1 MNLTAA
7 ESLMAYTTLYLCE
20 YNEGKRSFSDFAR
33 RCTEVAESKLYSLS
47 QAVCSVMTTELTVMF
62 REMVHDS
69 VFVVDG
75 IEYDVNSDVW
85 ARAVSSIVSKPI
97 IREIVEIKINEH
109 RKLRDSTIR
118 GSIHNAFK
126 DVALMLIAVFSAN
139 NYSSEAETK
148 ASLMRLLD
156 QWAADCESVIS
167 DSVIRYHR
175 GKP

>member
-1 MNLTAA
+1 MNLTAP

-47 QAVCSVMTTELTVMF
+47 QAVCSVMTTELTAMF

-69 VFVVDG
+69 VFLIED
-75 IEYDVNSDVW
+75 IEYEVNSDVW

-97 IREIVEIKINEH
+97 IKELVEIKINKH

-126 DVALMLIAVFSAN
+126 DVALMLITVFSAN
-139 NYSSEAETK
+139 SFEGEAETNT
-148 ASLMRLLD
+148 SLVRLLD
-156 QWAADCESVIS
+156 QWTSDCESVIR
-167 DSVIRYHR
+167 DAVIRYHR
-175 GKP
+175 GKL